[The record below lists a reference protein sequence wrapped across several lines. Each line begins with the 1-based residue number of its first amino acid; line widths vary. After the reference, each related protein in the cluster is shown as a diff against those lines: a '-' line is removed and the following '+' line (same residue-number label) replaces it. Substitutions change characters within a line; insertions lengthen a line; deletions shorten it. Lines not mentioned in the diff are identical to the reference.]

1 MTTMERIQQV
11 VASVLRVPIEKLAPT
26 ALLYQVAELD
36 SLTLAEIAAA
46 LDDEFRIRLP
56 SDGITNAHSIA
67 DLAALVDATVAR

>member
-1 MTTMERIQQV
+1 MTTLERVQQV
-11 VASVLRVPIEKLAPT
+11 VAAALRVPIEKLAPT

-56 SDGITNAHSIA
+56 NDGLTNAHSIA
-67 DLAALVDATVAR
+67 DLAALVDTTVAR

>member
-1 MTTMERIQQV
+1 MTTMERVQQV
-11 VASVLRVPIEKLAPT
+11 VASVLRVPVEKLAPA

-46 LDDEFRIRLP
+46 LDDEFHIRLP